1 MLTIQDMKYIKDLYG
16 YSYAYIAEKTG
27 VPLAT
32 VQKVLAGKTTSPRR
46 ETLAALSAFFVEHSK
61 VAERLP
67 GLREPG
73 EDLSEMVL
81 QEEDTP
87 FRGNLAK
94 KIEPPEFFEDWDPGR
109 KIYHHYTIRDY
120 ENLPDDVRVE
130 LIDGVFYLMSAPSF
144 DHQDILMY
152 IGMEMYSFVG
162 KNKGKCKV
170 MVAPLDV
177 QLDKDIWTMVQPDIL
192 VVCDPSI
199 ITQKRMEGA
208 PDLIVEILS
217 PSNRRKDVSLKL
229 YKYIKA
235 GVKEYWIVDPV
246 KRITTVYRPG
256 DQDFYRIYPFKEPI
270 PVGIWEGKCQIDL
283 SEVELWEDTAQPE
296 EQK

>member
-1 MLTIQDMKYIKDLYG
+1 MLQPLVIWQAKVNAMLPIQDMKYIKDLYG

-32 VQKVLAGKTTSPRR
+32 VQKLLAGKTTSPRR
-46 ETLAALSAFFVEHSK
+46 ETLAALSAFFTEQS
-61 VAERLP
+61 
-67 GLREPG
+67 
-73 EDLSEMVL
+73 
-81 QEEDTP
+81 Q
-87 FRGNLAK
+87 
-94 KIEPPEFFEDWDPGR
+94 KIDPTEFFEDWDPDR
-109 KIYHHYTIRDY
+109 KPYHHYTIRDY

-152 IGMEMYSFVG
+152 IGTEMYSFVG
-162 KNKGKCKV
+162 KNKGKRKV

-217 PSNRRKDVSLKL
+217 PTNRRKDVSLKL

-256 DQDFYRIYPFKEPI
+256 EQEFYKIYPFREPGSGKGNARSICPRSSCGKI
-270 PVGIWEGKCQIDL
+270 PRSRK
-283 SEVELWEDTAQPE
+283 SRNRPKT
-296 EQK
+296 

>member
-1 MLTIQDMKYIKDLYG
+1 
-16 YSYAYIAEKTG
+16 
-27 VPLAT
+27 
-32 VQKVLAGKTTSPRR
+32 
-46 ETLAALSAFFVEHSK
+46 
-61 VAERLP
+61 
-67 GLREPG
+67 
-73 EDLSEMVL
+73 
-81 QEEDTP
+81 
-87 FRGNLAK
+87 
-94 KIEPPEFFEDWDPGR
+94 
-109 KIYHHYTIRDY
+109 
-120 ENLPDDVRVE
+120 
-130 LIDGVFYLMSAPSF
+130 
-144 DHQDILMY
+144 
-152 IGMEMYSFVG
+152 
-162 KNKGKCKV
+162 

-256 DQDFYRIYPFKEPI
+256 DQDFYRIYPFKEPV

-283 SEVELWEDTAQPE
+283 SEVELWEDTAQPK